1 MVDRRSPF
9 YAQQRV
15 GRGGQPINVPKLRTM
30 YSDAQTRLDEHL
42 RNNPQARSEWERYF
56 KLTNDPRI
64 LPVVGNLI
72 RRMSLDELPQL
83 WSVIIGD
90 MSLVG
95 PRPFPQYHMSS
106 FEADF
111 RHLRTL
117 VPPGLTGLW
126 QVSARSNGDLTV
138 QRALDTFY
146 IRNWSIW
153 LDLYILFQTLLA
165 VVSAK
170 GAK

>member
-1 MVDRRSPF
+1 
-9 YAQQRV
+9 
-15 GRGGQPINVPKLRTM
+15 
-30 YSDAQTRLDEHL
+30 
-42 RNNPQARSEWERYF
+42 
-56 KLTNDPRI
+56 
-64 LPVVGNLI
+64 
-72 RRMSLDELPQL
+72 MS
-83 WSVIIGD
+83 G
-90 MSLVG
+90 
-95 PRPFPQYHMSS
+95 
-106 FEADF
+106 FEPEF
-111 RHLRTL
+111 RQLRTL

-126 QVSARSNGDLTV
+126 QVSARSNGDLSV